1 MVRLWLSVVLAFG
14 CELPQASRVALRG
27 ELEVAL
33 ATGPVRLGPIES
45 LDRGQRYFLA
55 LTTID
60 PSFEAR
66 AELEVAGI
74 TLGPRVEPR
83 LWWMELAPNADLSLA
98 ATVVE
103 AAGVVPPERKI
114 DRSIGDGGLV
124 FVLSH
129 EPIPNAT
136 RGLLEGWYEARLS
149 RAAIEEL
156 ATRPAVRFIASAEDT
171 STSRPLADAVRAR
184 IGVEEVQGFRVVDE
198 VPTYRYSGRGVVA
211 GVFDVG
217 FVYPHPDFGDRLTEP
232 FAGESSHPTGAAG
245 MMAGDGSW
253 SEARGAAPYAWRGM
267 APGAGIISRSG
278 VFQSVTNEAFTNA
291 VLNQGM
297 VLSNTSLA
305 AMSQGGYTAQSAL
318 IDAVARG
325 AVGRPHTSV
334 GAAANN
340 GNGAQ
345 YGTVRGYYS
354 TLYNAKNAL
363 VTGLAFTNYPSRD
376 DLSSMGPTHD
386 GRLSPQ
392 VMAPTVT
399 LHWPPDGREIAI
411 DWIRFE
417 DASGAVIRALE
428 FDDPS
433 EADGWRSA
441 QLTRDLRVE
450 AGALR
455 FLSRFV
461 GIVVSPDGLEVSGAT
476 VVRWRMSVGG
486 GVSMRSNWQS
496 MQWGTS
502 RYCDPECN
510 VWTRE
515 AGGRGLGV
523 NADGEMHEYDA
534 AIETTETIQFLR
546 VVPHWGGDEGATVA
560 AYDEREEEWTYGEFG
575 GTSSAAPVAT
585 GVAALLLEALGDA
598 TDRDLELEPFRPATV
613 RAILMETAD
622 DMVYETAAVMDRNN
636 PDTGEPVTFGPGP
649 DFATGF
655 GMLDA
660 VGAIALAEEG
670 RYHEDHV
677 AEGSTRRY
685 EIVLAEPASE
695 LSITLAWDD
704 PPADPMSEPR
714 APKLVHDL
722 DLRVVGPSGTLH
734 RPLVVPIPPAEEIAD
749 GDLGSLRGIDPIRPG
764 DLRPAIEGVDRLD
777 NFERVRIAPA
787 GPGRYAIEVVGADSF
802 AEAPQQSFS
811 LAASAPIAAPRFCVP
826 HPELCD
832 GRDDDCDARADEGL
846 ATNDERCDFYDDDC
860 DGFVDEGC
868 ACHVDRACALRGYT
882 CERGVQRC
890 VDGAW
895 PAACE
900 PPRGCERTDLPVDA
914 GGPDAGPVAPDA
926 AMPDAGVV
934 PVQPDPGCGCTT
946 AAPGSSIAWWLAV
959 ALVFVRLRRSRT
971 RDEIGR
977 PRRPVS
983 S

>member
-1 MVRLWLSVVLAFG
+1 MVRLWFFVALALG
-14 CELPQASRVALRG
+14 CELPQASRVELRG
-27 ELEVAL
+27 GDLDVAL
-33 ATGPVRLGPIES
+33 ATGRVRLGPIET
-45 LDRGQRYFLA
+45 LDREARYFLA
-55 LTTID
+55 RTRFD
-60 PSFEAR
+60 PSCGAR
-66 AELEVAGI
+66 AELALHGVV
-74 TLGPRVEPR
+74 LGPRVAPR
-83 LWWMELAPNADLSLA
+83 LWWMALEPNADLSVA
-98 ATVVE
+98 ATVVD
-103 AAGVVPPERKI
+103 AAGIVPPERKI
-114 DRSIGDGGLV
+114 ERAIESSGRV

-129 EPIPNAT
+129 EPIPYAT
-136 RGLLEGWYEARLS
+136 RGLLEGWYEAELS
-149 RAAIEEL
+149 RGEIEALAA
-156 ATRPAVRFIASAEDT
+156 RPEVRFIASAEDT
-171 STSRPLADAVRAR
+171 SMLRPTADAVRAR
-184 IGVEEVQGFRVVDE
+184 IGVDEVQDFRVVDE

-217 FVYPHPDFGDRLTEP
+217 FVHPHPDFGDRLTEP

-245 MMAGDGSW
+245 MMAGDGSR
-253 SEARGAAPYAWRGM
+253 SEARGAAPHQWRGM

-278 VFQSVTNEAFTNA
+278 VFQSVTNEDFTNA

-305 AMSQGGYTAQSAL
+305 AMSQGAYTAQSAL
-318 IDAVARG
+318 VDAVARG
-325 AVGRPHTSV
+325 TVGRPHTSV

-340 GNGAQ
+340 GTGAQ

-417 DASGAVIRALE
+417 DAGGAIVRALE

-433 EADGWRSA
+433 EADGWRNA
-441 QLTRDLRVE
+441 QFSRNIRVE
-450 AGALR
+450 DGALR

-461 GIVVSPDGLEVSGAT
+461 GIVVSPDALGVSGAT
-476 VVRWRMSVGG
+476 MIRWRMSVGG
-486 GVSMRSNWQS
+486 GVSRRSNWQS
-496 MQWGTS
+496 MQWGTNL
-502 RYCDPECN
+502 YCDPECN
-510 VWTRE
+510 VWERE
-515 AGGRGLGV
+515 AGGRGLEV

-534 AIETTETIQFLR
+534 AIETTDPIQFLR

-585 GVAALLLEALGDA
+585 GVAALLLEALGDSSG
-598 TDRDLELEPFRPATV
+598 RDLELEPFRPATV

-660 VGAIALAEEG
+660 VAAVELAEEG
-670 RYHEDHV
+670 RFREDHV
-677 AEGSTRRY
+677 AEGATRRY

-722 DLRVVGPSGTLH
+722 DLRVIGPSGTLH
-734 RPLVVPIPPAEEIAD
+734 RPLVLSIPPAEAIAD
-749 GDLGSLRGIDPIRPG
+749 GDLGSLRGIDPIRPS
-764 DLRPAIEGVDRLD
+764 DLRDAIEGVDRLD
-777 NFERVRIAPA
+777 NFERVRVAPA
-787 GPGRYAIEVVGADSF
+787 GPGRYSIEIVAADSF
-802 AEAPQQSFS
+802 SEAPQQSFS
-811 LAASAPIAAPRFCVP
+811 LAASAPIEEPRFCAP

-832 GRDDDCDARADEGL
+832 GRDDDCDSRADEGL
-846 ATNDERCDFYDDDC
+846 ATNDEHCDFYDDDC

-868 ACHVDRACALRGYT
+868 ACHLDRACALRGYT
-882 CERGVQRC
+882 CARGVQRC
-890 VDGAW
+890 IDGLW
-895 PAACE
+895 PASCEAPNGCE
-900 PPRGCERTDLPVDA
+900 PIPVSVDA
-914 GGPDAGPVAPDA
+914 GAPDAGASEL
-926 AMPDAGVV
+926 DAGTADAGSV
-934 PVQPDPGCGCTT
+934 PAPPDPGCGCAT
-946 AAPGSSIAWWLAV
+946 ARPSGV
-959 ALVFVRLRRSRT
+959 ALWLVALALRR
-971 RDEIGR
+971 
-977 PRRPVS
+977 RRSGGISTVKRARRVVRVAP
-983 S
+983 